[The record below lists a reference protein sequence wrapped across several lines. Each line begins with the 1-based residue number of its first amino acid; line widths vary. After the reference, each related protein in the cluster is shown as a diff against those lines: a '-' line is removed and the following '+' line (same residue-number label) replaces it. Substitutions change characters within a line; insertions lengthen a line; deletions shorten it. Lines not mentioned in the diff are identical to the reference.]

1 MFPEH
6 SKSPQFPALDAP
18 PAPLP
23 AAHGVCLPLLTKAQP
38 FPHPAPSPRRSYTL
52 CSIVTTLI
60 AIASWE
66 CILMKTLSHLR
77 LINDMTNR

>member
-52 CSIVTTLI
+52 CSIVQ
-60 AIASWE
+60 
-66 CILMKTLSHLR
+66 H
-77 LINDMTNR
+77 